1 MQTFSYYSRNLL
13 VEQIQKVIFTNKIKT
28 IGWFYYLN
36 FTLPWYNRIS
46 ISINSITLYTE
57 CFIKYE
63 NRNQKD
69 VSIFKG
75 HIKNSIHIEHLS
87 RMIDKKVD
95 DLNLKHGVIINN
107 DFWDFWSCDFDF
119 DSLQK

>member
-13 VEQIQKVIFTNKIKT
+13 VEQIQKVIFTNKVKT

-69 VSIFKG
+69 ISIFKG